1 MTDDAIIL
9 RSASDRDAGVIASHL
24 QQLGYPAEAL
34 DIPPRLA
41 GIRRQGGE
49 IFLASDNTGANLGL
63 MSLANLSVLHGPGPV
78 AYITAL
84 VTSESARRKGVGR
97 KLVEAAKKWA
107 ADQGCVRITV
117 TSAEHRADAHAFY
130 PSCGL
135 PYTGRRFTAT
145 IDRPA
150 AFAKAM

>member
-9 RSASDRDAGVIASHL
+9 RSAGDRDAGVVASHL
-24 QQLGYPAEAL
+24 SDLGYPTEPSV
-34 DIPPRLA
+34 IPQRLQA
-41 GIRRQGGE
+41 IRREGGE
-49 IFLASDNTGANLGL
+49 ILLASDSAGAELGL
-63 MSLANLSVLHGPGPV
+63 MSVARHVVLHGSGPV

-84 VTSESARRKGVGR
+84 VTSEAARRRGVGR

-107 ADQGCVRITV
+107 ADEGCSRITV

-135 PYTGRRFTAT
+135 PYTGRRFGAS
-145 IDRPA
+145 IA
-150 AFAKAM
+150 

>member
-24 QQLGYPAEAL
+24 RELGYPAEAT
-34 DIPPRLA
+34 DIPARLS
-41 GIRRQGGE
+41 GIRAQGGE
-49 IFLASDNTGANLGL
+49 IFLASDKTGAELGL
-63 MSLANLSVLHGPGPV
+63 VSLAKLSALHAPAPV
-78 AYITAL
+78 AYISAL

-117 TSAEHRADAHAFY
+117 TSAEHRGDAHAFY

-135 PYTGRRFTAT
+135 PYTGRRFSAT
-145 IDRPA
+145 ID
-150 AFAKAM
+150 